1 MYKSAEE
8 VIANIKAVMAQDPV
22 FAVLGFVTSMGKLF
36 INKEYKEI
44 LQQLSDIEAQID
56 FLQQDMEYY
65 FNKVLAAVH

>member
-22 FAVLGFVTSMGKLF
+22 FAVLGFVTSMVKLF